1 MLLSQHLIT
10 EKQTIYKAV
19 KKTMKTAGPDSV
31 YGESLLKYYPAEAGN
46 YTIEDIRALHETA
59 P

>member
-1 MLLSQHLIT
+1 
-10 EKQTIYKAV
+10 
-19 KKTMKTAGPDSV
+19 MKTAGPDSV
-31 YGESLLKYYPAEAGN
+31 YGESLLKYYSAEAGN